1 MARSVGKMRM
11 PPKFQART
19 RGKSNVRWS
28 CPAKKLIRLRSKKP
42 RPMAASME
50 ATMGRPASL
59 RKISWYEPADTTAVT
74 TMLPS
79 AAAHSGKPP
88 NNCTATAA

>member
-1 MARSVGKMRM
+1 
-11 PPKFQART
+11 
-19 RGKSNVRWS
+19 
-28 CPAKKLIRLRSKKP
+28 
-42 RPMAASME
+42 MAASME